1 MTRSWKNT
9 SAVMKSPGIFC
20 IPESGNAENGNY
32 KIYLTRNRPN
42 SARTFQASSGAAV
55 ASVRLQAD
63 QALWTDWTCT
73 WVRCHGNR
81 RASGKPGLSPAI
93 SYLDKSH
100 ATIVLNRHVSFTRI
114 CECYTFRVFSAKCA
128 YRMFFPHKMAFS
140 TAILILFVFL
150 LPISFRFHYLDHLV
164 ANRMAPSVCLNPHG
178 TRRSSWFQTIL

>member
-9 SAVMKSPGIFC
+9 SGVMKSPGIFC
-20 IPESGNAENGNY
+20 IPVSGNAENGNY

-42 SARTFQASSGAAV
+42 SARTFQASSGVAV

-63 QALWTDWTCT
+63 RALWTDWTCT

-100 ATIVLNRHVSFTRI
+100 AKIVLNRHVSFTRI
-114 CECYTFRVFSAKCA
+114 CECYTFRVFSAKYA
-128 YRMFFPHKMAFS
+128 YRMFFS
-140 TAILILFVFL
+140 TQNGIFDGNFNIICVSITYFIQVS
-150 LPISFRFHYLDHLV
+150 LPR
-164 ANRMAPSVCLNPHG
+164 PSGCQQNG
-178 TRRSSWFQTIL
+178 TIRVSEPPWNETE